1 MTSKTKVS
9 ITLTL
14 DNGAP
19 TPNEVQNA
27 VRRALTT
34 PTLKDVPLNVKTP
47 LVVKGVIVKTR
58 AVKAPE
64 PVVSPIRAWGVEN
77 GFPEAA
83 GKRGRLSLELVAAYN
98 EAHK

>member
-1 MTSKTKVS
+1 MSNKTKVS

-34 PTLKDVPLNVKTP
+34 PTLKDVPLNVKIP
-47 LVVKGVIVKTR
+47 LVVKGVTVKTR

-64 PVVSPIRAWGVEN
+64 PVVSPIRAWAIQH